1 MINTL
6 HPDILQSPVEGLNLN
21 AGLFADQFEHPQT
34 LLVFL
39 RHYGCMFCR
48 EMVRDL
54 RQVSHDLPDYP
65 RVVFVCQG
73 NIEEGRSFFAQYW
86 PEARAIVDEP
96 RKFYTALGLRRAT
109 VGEMVGIQVWT
120 CSFRAM
126 AKGNFVGKPVGD
138 PWIMPGVF
146 LVQGNEILW
155 SHHFRHQGDHPDWA
169 GIPANVKVMVA
180 AGV

>member
-6 HPDILQSPVEGLNLN
+6 TPDILQSSVLGLNLVE
-21 AGLFADQFEHPQT
+21 GTFADQFSHDPT

-54 RQVSHDLPDYP
+54 REISQRQADYP
-65 RVVFVCQG
+65 QVVFVCQG
-73 NIEEGRSFFAQYW
+73 TLEEGQTFFAHHW
-86 PEARAIVDEP
+86 PQARAIVDEP

-109 VGEMVGIQVWT
+109 IGEMVGIQVWT

-126 AKGNFVGKPVGD
+126 SKGNFIGKPVGD

-146 LVQGNEILW
+146 LVQDGEIQW

-169 GIPANVKVMVA
+169 AIPARLRNPAPVIA
-180 AGV
+180 